1 MRLIALDGE
10 ITSAAVFIRP
20 NTIAVGITNP
30 YGRHAMTAGL
40 ESVGGASVLLR
51 LSTPYVLVLL
61 VWISLRKQMFV
72 HLQNLQWHLVGWGV
86 TFKPVPSKEGAL
98 LLFIVWFWCETPQWA
113 WASSLTRF
121 LDHTQRRN
129 TVGRIPLDEWSA
141 RRRDLYLTTHNTH
154 NRQASMPS
162 PVG

>member
-51 LSTPYVLVLL
+51 LLTPYVLVLL
-61 VWISLRKQMFV
+61 V
-72 HLQNLQWHLVGWGV
+72 
-86 TFKPVPSKEGAL
+86 
-98 LLFIVWFWCETPQWA
+98 
-113 WASSLTRF
+113 
-121 LDHTQRRN
+121 
-129 TVGRIPLDEWSA
+129 
-141 RRRDLYLTTHNTH
+141 
-154 NRQASMPS
+154 
-162 PVG
+162 